1 MVFRGTSI
9 SVPES
14 LILVYVS
21 LCSLMLSRISLW
33 LRPPVHEAR
42 EESISEHLPRV
53 KKAFQWVRKL
63 ETRNF
68 PIKRKRL
75 ECAEKKIEANITLL
89 LMERDTNTFCDVY
102 HILVFC

>member
-21 LCSLMLSRISLW
+21 VCSLMLSRISLW
-33 LRPPVHEAR
+33 LRPPVHEAG

-53 KKAFQWVRKL
+53 K
-63 ETRNF
+63 
-68 PIKRKRL
+68 
-75 ECAEKKIEANITLL
+75 
-89 LMERDTNTFCDVY
+89 
-102 HILVFC
+102 